1 MSERALFPLLQQ
13 NAIKSLF
20 LATIMVTMSLS
31 AGVVNTPPGS
41 SELDENSSGL
51 QITVITE
58 SIQTSIAGL
67 FPTEWFSQDG
77 VDELDSSN
85 NEPMMTGGRSAPTIS
100 YSPNTFSLTQGTAMN
115 TVTPSVTGTVTSWS
129 ISPSLPAGLSRLAQ
143 PEQSLNANYPI
154 FTDSPR

>member
-1 MSERALFPLLQQ
+1 MSERALSPLQQQ

-41 SELDENSSGL
+41 SDLDDNSNGL

-67 FPTEWFSQDG
+67 FPTEWF
-77 VDELDSSN
+77 
-85 NEPMMTGGRSAPTIS
+85 
-100 YSPNTFSLTQGTAMN
+100 
-115 TVTPSVTGTVTSWS
+115 
-129 ISPSLPAGLSRLAQ
+129 
-143 PEQSLNANYPI
+143 
-154 FTDSPR
+154 